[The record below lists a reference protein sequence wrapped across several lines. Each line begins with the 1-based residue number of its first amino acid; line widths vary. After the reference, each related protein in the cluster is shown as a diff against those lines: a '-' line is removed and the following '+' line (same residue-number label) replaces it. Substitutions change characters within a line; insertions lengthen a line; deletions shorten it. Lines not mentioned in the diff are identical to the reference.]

1 MYGHKQDLM
10 AWFLRLYNHL
20 QKKGYKRGSS
30 GNNLYIKIEN
40 QNMIICVVYMDDII
54 FKSNLNPLRKK
65 FPIEVKK
72 YFEMSM
78 IGELTFFFGLEVSK

>member
-1 MYGHKQDLM
+1 
-10 AWFLRLYNHL
+10 
-20 QKKGYKRGSS
+20 
-30 GNNLYIKIEN
+30 
-40 QNMIICVVYMDDII
+40 MIIGVVYMDDII

-78 IGELTFFFGLEVSK
+78 IGELTFFFGLEVSQ